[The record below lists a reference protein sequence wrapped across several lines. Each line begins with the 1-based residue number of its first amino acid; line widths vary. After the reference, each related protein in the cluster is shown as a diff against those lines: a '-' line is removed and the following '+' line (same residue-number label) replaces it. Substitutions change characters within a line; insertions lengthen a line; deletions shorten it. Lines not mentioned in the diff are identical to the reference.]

1 MAELTSEVFKFFS
14 VRPPKAAD
22 PKQIWELSYRDQK
35 VYFGPNTPPV
45 IASVEDCVIIDI
57 AGRNEAIDNAIISG
71 KNKNQILNFNELIT
85 QYKTASIMF

>member
-35 VYFGPNTPPV
+35 VYFGP
-45 IASVEDCVIIDI
+45 
-57 AGRNEAIDNAIISG
+57 
-71 KNKNQILNFNELIT
+71 QILH
-85 QYKTASIMF
+85 Q

>member
-1 MAELTSEVFKFFS
+1 M
-14 VRPPKAAD
+14 
-22 PKQIWELSYRDQK
+22 
-35 VYFGPNTPPV
+35 